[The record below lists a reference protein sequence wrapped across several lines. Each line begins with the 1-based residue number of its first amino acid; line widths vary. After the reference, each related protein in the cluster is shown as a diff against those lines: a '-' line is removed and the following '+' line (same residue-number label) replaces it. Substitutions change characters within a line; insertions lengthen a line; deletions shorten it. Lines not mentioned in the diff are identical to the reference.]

1 MSVYSVTNDQWMM
14 CFLSSAITRKQY
26 KQFLKKCY
34 RQSLPDDDK
43 LLTTASKYYI
53 ELAVISKE
61 GVTSKQADE
70 FTRKS
75 LHGLAEEI
83 LRQKAPIELKHIL
96 KPREDGRPVRC
107 VLVEG
112 APGIGK
118 STLAW
123 EVCHKWE
130 ELESVKQYELVVL
143 VRLREKKAQEAR
155 CLGDLLPCDATTK
168 IKELLSAIGKGEGM
182 LIVCDGFDELPHEQR
197 QEGSVYIDLLKGR
210 LLSEATVIVTS
221 RPSVSAGLW
230 SLCQHNIDRHLEV
243 IGFTK
248 EDIKQFAESVF
259 SGDIL
264 AGFLSYITSI
274 PPIYSM
280 MYIPLNAVIVAL
292 IYQDSYGT
300 DTPFPTT
307 MTQLFDALTRA
318 LIRRHLVSTHQVPSE
333 YCMPPSL
340 QRTEDISKLPPVV
353 GQQLL
358 QLARVAYE
366 SLCLNRYIFTN
377 LGEDFEHL
385 GMMKK
390 TTSLNVCTGP
400 GCSYS
405 FLHLTLLEYLSAL
418 HIVIGNLS
426 VFELVDWLK
435 EGSIVLRFLAGIC
448 RHDVYHNHHVY
459 QELVQQLVPTKQ
471 NISRSLWSFPTIQ
484 DTSRSLRLVHCAYEC
499 PSIVDYIKNIKAD
512 SSVEVE
518 PVVGLDWYATG
529 YCISHFNH
537 KWSLKIQ
544 GVFLK
549 KENINLLIK
558 GLKSSMASGPLSV
571 QIDTVVLL
579 GIVFDDDDE
588 EVILQQLIGMIQL
601 RRLVYDGLKCTNTF
615 LSLLFQHPSIQS
627 LELHLFRLD
636 NDTELQLPHCN
647 TSLVNLTTYS
657 FDLCQLA
664 KLILDCTS
672 LNYLEITEISYES
685 ALPVL
690 INIVQSHPSLE
701 ILKIG
706 DKIECDYGLS
716 PNLLDL
722 VEAAA
727 GNSRLKSLILPQFDY
742 DNLPS
747 HLQKPPVVD
756 TFH

>member
-1 MSVYSVTNDQWMM
+1 MILSSITSSSHSSTTGIMSAYSVTNDQWMM
-14 CFLSSAITRKQY
+14 CFLSSAIIRKQY

-43 LLTTASKYYI
+43 LLTTASKHYI

-61 GVTSKQADE
+61 GVTRKQADE

-155 CLGDLLPCDATTK
+155 CLGDLLPCDATTS
-168 IKELLSAIGKGEGM
+168 IKELLAAIGEGDGM

-197 QEGSVYIDLLKGR
+197 QENSVYIDLLKGR
-210 LLSEATVIVTS
+210 LLPKATVIVTS

-264 AGFLSYITSI
+264 AGFLSYITSN
-274 PPIYSM
+274 PHIYSM

-292 IYQDSYGT
+292 IYQNSY
-300 DTPFPTT
+300 DTFPTT

-340 QRTEDISKLPPVV
+340 QRTEDISKLPPLV

-426 VFELVDWLK
+426 FK
-435 EGSIVLRFLAGIC
+435 HAG
-448 RHDVYHNHHVY
+448 R
-459 QELVQQLVPTKQ
+459 
-471 NISRSLWSFPTIQ
+471 
-484 DTSRSLRLVHCAYEC
+484 
-499 PSIVDYIKNIKAD
+499 
-512 SSVEVE
+512 
-518 PVVGLDWYATG
+518 
-529 YCISHFNH
+529 
-537 KWSLKIQ
+537 
-544 GVFLK
+544 
-549 KENINLLIK
+549 
-558 GLKSSMASGPLSV
+558 
-571 QIDTVVLL
+571 
-579 GIVFDDDDE
+579 
-588 EVILQQLIGMIQL
+588 
-601 RRLVYDGLKCTNTF
+601 
-615 LSLLFQHPSIQS
+615 
-627 LELHLFRLD
+627 
-636 NDTELQLPHCN
+636 
-647 TSLVNLTTYS
+647 
-657 FDLCQLA
+657 LA
-664 KLILDCTS
+664 KGRQYCC
-672 LNYLEITEISYES
+672 E
-685 ALPVL
+685 VL
-690 INIVQSHPSLE
+690 GRNMQ
-701 ILKIG
+701 
-706 DKIECDYGLS
+706 
-716 PNLLDL
+716 
-722 VEAAA
+722 
-727 GNSRLKSLILPQFDY
+727 
-742 DNLPS
+742 
-747 HLQKPPVVD
+747 
-756 TFH
+756 T